1 MTKERPSPEEL
12 DAQFAPGTPAV
23 AAIDWVNRFLA
34 GGLRPVWSRTDPDLR
49 LAMAQGFILANGAHP
64 QLAGR
69 DRDRLAA
76 RIVRAD
82 HADAWALE
90 VIGHLGDG
98 LRRGLPAWLL
108 ERRCGVPSGPR
119 PVTPGYEEVLLVETD
134 DGRLLLYPGEW
145 LRTRALLLHDTP
157 EGWLLASFDRQVP
170 VPGWPP
176 G

>member
-1 MTKERPSPEEL
+1 
-12 DAQFAPGTPAV
+12 
-23 AAIDWVNRFLA
+23 
-34 GGLRPVWSRTDPDLR
+34 VWSRTDPDLR
-49 LAMAQGFILANGAHP
+49 LAMAQAFILAHRAHP
-64 QLAGR
+64 QIAGR

-134 DGRLLLYPGEW
+134 GGRPLLYLGER
-145 LRTRALLLHDTP
+145 LRARALLLHHT
-157 EGWLLASFDRQVP
+157 RQ
-170 VPGWPP
+170 G
-176 G
+176 